1 MLAVPIVF
9 LLLKKYNR
17 HRNTDLLSEGDRE
30 AHFVDSLQ
38 RYLNLKLKYG
48 LL

>member
-9 LLLKKYNR
+9 LLQQGD
-17 HRNTDLLSEGDRE
+17 NTDLLSEGDRE
-30 AHFVDSLQ
+30 AHFVDNLQ
-38 RYLNLKLKYG
+38 RYLNLKLKYR

>member
-1 MLAVPIVF
+1 MLAVSIVF
-9 LLLKKYNR
+9 LLQQGD
-17 HRNTDLLSEGDRE
+17 NTDLLSEGDRE
-30 AHFVDSLQ
+30 VHFVDSLQ